1 MAHLERYMEVC
12 VHRSGGRTANPGEAC
27 FRHKAL
33 VQPERTQSHAH
44 GTRNPLNRLE
54 VGQFLDL
61 LPSILFVPKAHIL
74 MEPVLPE

>member
-33 VQPERTQSHAH
+33 VQPDEEAIARSWHKKSSQSAGGRAVSGFIAFHFVRSESPH
-44 GTRNPLNRLE
+44 IDGTRL
-54 VGQFLDL
+54 
-61 LPSILFVPKAHIL
+61 A
-74 MEPVLPE
+74 

>member
-12 VHRSGGRTANPGEAC
+12 VHRSGGRTAN
-27 FRHKAL
+27 L
-33 VQPERTQSHAH
+33 VKLASDTKPSYSRMRRQSHAH